1 MIDELDDFFAEVDRG
16 REGKNQGIG
25 MGLPKL
31 ESIIDG
37 VCPSTYTLIFA
48 GTGNGKSSLALYAYV
63 YRPLMEHLD
72 DEMYRCTYFS
82 LEMTRKT
89 IYARL
94 LSLYIFDTYG
104 IEISPK
110 EIFSRKKN
118 YKLCDAYYEI
128 IKECRP
134 WLEKVRRVVKI
145 YDKTCNSAYI
155 YNKLILEIKKTGK
168 LSVVGSGEDAEIS
181 FIPNNPELVHTVVVD
196 HIGLVKAAAD
206 KLKGEIDA
214 VSRTL
219 VQFRNACG
227 ISPVVIMQI
236 NRGAGD
242 IERRK
247 QGLNNLNLNDIKDS
261 GNPAQDCEVALS
273 IFNPHREHL
282 ANYNHYK
289 IDVLEDNFRTITVQ
303 KARDGASSVEIA
315 VNFFGRMGYWHEIPK
330 PEEINDYSKYTSPTY
345 ILKPQSTEITDTKE
359 EDKETSERS
368 TFKFIL

>member
-31 ESIIDG
+31 EGVIDG
-37 VCPSTYTLIFA
+37 VCPATYTLIFA

-72 DEMYRCTYFS
+72 DGKYKCTYFS
-82 LEMTRKT
+82 LEMSKKT

-118 YKLCDAYYEI
+118 YVLCDSYYEI

-145 YDKTCNSAYI
+145 YDKTCNAAYL
-155 YNKLILEIKKTGK
+155 YNKLVAEIKKTGK
-168 LSVVGSGEDAEIS
+168 LSVVGSGEDAEIH
-181 FIPNNPELVHTVVVD
+181 FQANDPELVHTVVID
-196 HIGLVKAAAD
+196 HIGLVKASAD

-236 NRGAGD
+236 NRSAGD

-261 GNPAQDCEVALS
+261 GNPAQDCEVAIS

-282 ANYNHYK
+282 ATYNHYK
-289 IDVLEDNFRTITVQ
+289 IDQLEDSFRTVTVQ

-315 VNFFGRMGYWHEIPK
+315 VNFFGRMGYWKELPK
-330 PEEINDYSKYTSPTY
+330 PEEINDYSKFTSPTY
-345 ILKPQSTEITDTKE
+345 ILKPQSEETDTKQE
-359 EDKETSERS
+359 KDKDSESS

>member
-145 YDKTCNSAYI
+145 YDKTCNAAYI

-206 KLKGEIDA
+206 KLKSEIDA